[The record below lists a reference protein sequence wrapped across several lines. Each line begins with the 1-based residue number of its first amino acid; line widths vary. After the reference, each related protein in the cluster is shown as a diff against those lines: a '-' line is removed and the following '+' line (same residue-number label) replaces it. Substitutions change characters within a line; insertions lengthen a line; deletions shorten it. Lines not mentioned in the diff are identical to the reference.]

1 MSEAPGQLSPHTLHV
16 ISHTHWDREWYMT
29 FQHFRMRLVRTVDEL
44 LRIFESDAPEDRE
57 YVAFHL
63 DGQAVVLE
71 DYLEIRPANRERLAR
86 QIRAGKILVGP
97 WYVLPDEFLISGEAH
112 VRNLI
117 VGQQEVSKFGPSM
130 RLGYLPDLFGHISQM
145 PQLLVDAGFDTA
157 VLWRGLSGEREGLK
171 SELFW
176 EAPDGS
182 RLLCIHLPEQSGYSN
197 ANNLTLDPDA
207 ALERIRTLR
216 QERAA
221 FATTEH
227 LLLMNGTDHH
237 GAQRALPGLLRAVN
251 ERLSGEGAQLVHT
264 TLPEYVEAV
273 RATLDLDGRASAA
286 AQNRPDAAADADGSG
301 PAWHA
306 LEPHTSLQIRRGELR
321 DVNRSGVL
329 YSNFLLYGVASAR
342 IYLKQANHRA
352 QQALERYAE
361 PWSSVAWL
369 LGAPYPQGLLRQ
381 SWKYLLQNHPHDSIC
396 GCSIDPV
403 HEQMM
408 TRFQWSNEIADG
420 LTVEALHQ
428 LTRRAA
434 RPALEESDVA
444 VRLFNP
450 LPWARDE
457 VVETTAYFPP
467 DSVARAF
474 VVRDSQGKDVPAV
487 VRCDEVKVR
496 TVEHSD
502 MRPAP
507 RHPRSREVTL
517 AFRAQLPATGYSTF
531 TVRPLTLP
539 AVDRASSSAADVSAG
554 ITFLPNELLHVE
566 IAPNGTLTLA
576 DRRSGATFSGLL
588 AFEDGGDVG
597 DEYTYSPPQR
607 DRVISSAGSAAS
619 ISLIENTPA
628 VARIRIDQTL
638 DVPAEASPD
647 RKSRSERT
655 VPLRLSTTL
664 TLAAGSRRLECETT
678 VENTAKDHRL
688 RVLFPGIAQTNTH
701 QVDQAF
707 DVVERP
713 NDYPATPAEFWNED
727 APDTHPQR
735 LFVHLSDDNGGLA
748 LLNQGIVEYG
758 ILGAPQGKR
767 GLALTLLRCVQYL
780 GAGAYP
786 STIRSGAGPHL
797 ETPGAQCLGTHTFR
811 YALVPH
817 AGDWQQAGLLKEAI
831 AYNTPPTSYPVED
844 APLPWVPPWASV
856 NQRRNAAAL
865 AAQHQSELPE
875 PTLGPTESFLNIE
888 GDVMLSAMKRAEAPD
903 EGEDGAPS
911 GSLVLRLYNP
921 TRQEQSAR
929 ITLRQPITR
938 ARRANI
944 LEQPAEDLP
953 LQDGA
958 LSLTLPRKKI
968 LTLLLDLTPPRMH

>member
-1 MSEAPGQLSPHTLHV
+1 MTTASAGQDQRLPPHTLHV
-16 ISHTHWDREWYMT
+16 ISHTHWDREWYLT

-44 LRIFESDAPEDRE
+44 LRIFESERPEDRD

-71 DYLEIRPANRERLAR
+71 DYLEIRPDNRERLAR
-86 QIRAGKILVGP
+86 QIQAGKILVGP
-97 WYVLPDEFLISGEAH
+97 WYILPDEFLISGESH
-112 VRNLI
+112 IRNLI
-117 VGQQEVSKFGPSM
+117 VGQQEVSKLGPSM

-145 PQLLVDAGFDTA
+145 PQLLADAGFDTA

-182 RLLCIHLPEQSGYSN
+182 RVLCIHLPEQSGYSN
-197 ANNLTLDPDA
+197 ANNLALDPET
-207 ALERIRTLR
+207 ALERIRALR
-216 QERAA
+216 AERAT

-237 GAQRALPGLLRAVN
+237 GAQRALPGLLHAVN
-251 ERLSGEGAQLVHT
+251 ERLSSDGAQLVHA
-264 TLPEYVEAV
+264 TLPDYVQAV
-273 RATLDLDGRASAA
+273 RSTLDLPDEPFTVSLS
-286 AQNRPDAAADADGSG
+286 NRTPPETSN
-301 PAWHA
+301 PIWHA
-306 LEPHTSLQIRRGELR
+306 VDPHTNLQIRRGELR

-342 IYLKQANHRA
+342 VYIKQANHRA

-420 LTVEALHQ
+420 LTTEALHQ
-428 LTRRAA
+428 LTRHAA
-434 RPALEESDVA
+434 RPELDEGAVA
-444 VRLFNP
+444 IRLFNP
-450 LPWARDE
+450 LPWPRDE
-457 VVETTAYFPP
+457 VVEVTAYFPP

-474 VVRDSQGKDVPAV
+474 EVRDPDGNVFPSVVRQ
-487 VRCDEVKVR
+487 DEVKVR

-502 MRPAP
+502 MKPAP

-517 AFRAQLPATGYSTF
+517 AFRAHLPALGYSTS
-531 TVRPLTLP
+531 TVHPLTLP
-539 AVDRASSSAADVSAG
+539 SFDRPAAIVTAQPTYLANDHLRVAVTA
-554 ITFLPNELLHVE
+554 
-566 IAPNGTLTLA
+566 NGTLNVTQLA
-576 DRRSGATFSGLL
+576 SGRELHGLL
-588 AFEDGGDVG
+588 AFEDGADVG

-607 DRVISSAGSAAS
+607 DQVISSVGAS
-619 ISLIENTPA
+619 VTTSLVERSPT
-628 VARIRIDQTL
+628 VGRLRIDLIL
-638 DVPAEASPD
+638 DVPAEAAPD
-647 RKSRSERT
+647 RRSRSERT
-655 VPLRLSTTL
+655 VPLRISTIL

-678 VENTAKDHRL
+678 VDNLAKDHRL
-688 RVLFPGIAQTNTH
+688 RVLFPHIALAGTH
-701 QVDQAF
+701 HVDQAF

-735 LFVHLSDDNGGLA
+735 LFVDLSDGSGGLA

-758 ILGAPQGKR
+758 ITGRPGEAR
-767 GLALTLLRCVQYL
+767 GLALTLLRSVAYL

-786 STIRSGAGPHL
+786 STIRSGAGPPL
-797 ETPGAQCLGTHTFR
+797 ETPGAQCLGTLTFR

-817 AGDWQQAGLLKEAI
+817 AGDWQSAGILKEAI
-831 AYNTPPTSYPVED
+831 NYNTPPTSYPVED
-844 APLPWVPPWASV
+844 SPLPWVPPWASV

-865 AAQHQSELPE
+865 AAQQHADLPDA
-875 PTLGPTESFLNIE
+875 TFGLTESFLSIE
-888 GDVMLSAMKRAEAPD
+888 GDVILSALKRAEAPD
-903 EGEDGAPS
+903 ENEGGDPGGP
-911 GSLVLRLYNP
+911 LLLRLYNP
-921 TRQEQSAR
+921 TDQA
-929 ITLRQPITR
+929 QPTRLTFRRPIVR
-938 ARRANI
+938 ARRASI

-958 LSLTLPRKKI
+958 LPLTVPPKKI
-968 LTLLLDLTPPRMH
+968 VTLLLDIARAAQP